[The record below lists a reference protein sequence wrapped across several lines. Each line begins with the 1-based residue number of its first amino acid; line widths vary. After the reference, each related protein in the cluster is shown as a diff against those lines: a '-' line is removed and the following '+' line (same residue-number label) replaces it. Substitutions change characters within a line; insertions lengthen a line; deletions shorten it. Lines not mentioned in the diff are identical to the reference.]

1 MPPIDNSWGA
11 YGAQEDGGTGNYIRD
26 AYSRWL
32 GLGADERSPLG
43 QAAVLSEHTAAIT
56 AEPALHFVHVAV
68 PHRPWVLAPNGYATS
83 FAPELIKDAADP
95 RYEFENRME
104 FQLHSLQVGAVDTMI
119 TELLDRLQGLPNW
132 EETLLVVT
140 SDHGSNLTPPDLGR
154 MRITDANREEAY
166 RVPLFI
172 KAPGQTVGEVRD
184 DSAQVID
191 VVPSIVDLLDAEV
204 DWEFDGHSL
213 FDGST
218 PAIEPQVS
226 TDVAAVIDIAARRGR
241 RLPAR

>member
-1 MPPIDNSWGA
+1 M
-11 YGAQEDGGTGNYIRD
+11 
-26 AYSRWL
+26 
-32 GLGADERSPLG
+32 
-43 QAAVLSEHTAAIT
+43 
-56 AEPALHFVHVAV
+56 
-68 PHRPWVLAPNGYATS
+68 
-83 FAPELIKDAADP
+83 
-95 RYEFENRME
+95 
-104 FQLHSLQVGAVDTMI
+104 
-119 TELLDRLQGLPNW
+119 
-132 EETLLVVT
+132 VT

-213 FDGST
+213 FDGSDT
-218 PAIEPQVS
+218 GRRTEGL
-226 TDVAAVIDIAARRGR
+226 DRCRRGDRHRGATSR